1 MHVMHYF
8 AHRQQISD
16 TDTIM
21 CAWSHQARLDFILAA
36 ILFLRFVARFLPCDF
51 LFSPISTPIKQITTA
66 PSTVSNLTDIES
78 CGRQHSASVFT
89 VPVIIEAIVKIPKYD
104 KHIIAARGAE
114 PREFLPARYPHDAEE
129 AAKANIAKGSIPDA
143 GSGIFKQTAA
153 PSAAIAAAAKKESNT
168 TNTELIIL
176 CFIWIP
182 LSFAF
187 KHNFIRYKLHPAI
200 YRIIS

>member
-1 MHVMHYF
+1 MWTEILGEDIYRIIDKGYCRLLVEKEEKIL
-8 AHRQQISD
+8 RQGIQGELLQLFQSNQLYYKGAISKVNFESFFRFFIQIGID
-16 TDTIM
+16 YIE
-21 CAWSHQARLDFILAA
+21 RNNKNRKILYTNRTENLA
-36 ILFLRFVARFLPCDF
+36 INIV
-51 LFSPISTPIKQITTA
+51 K
-66 PSTVSNLTDIES
+66 
-78 CGRQHSASVFT
+78 
-89 VPVIIEAIVKIPKYD
+89 AIVKIPKYD

-176 CFIWIP
+176 CFI
-182 LSFAF
+182 
-187 KHNFIRYKLHPAI
+187 
-200 YRIIS
+200 

>member
-1 MHVMHYF
+1 MLIKRDARY
-8 AHRQQISD
+8 ALL
-16 TDTIM
+16 
-21 CAWSHQARLDFILAA
+21 CAQTADIRYRYDNVCLIASGASRLHFSCNTVFTLC
-36 ILFLRFVARFLPCDF
+36 RSVLPCDF

-176 CFIWIP
+176 CFI
-182 LSFAF
+182 
-187 KHNFIRYKLHPAI
+187 
-200 YRIIS
+200 